1 MKRVLN
7 AVLGGCLLVASCAAP
22 KKDTITIKGKVQFP
36 DNQFNMEIVER
47 NGFDK
52 TIIDS
57 CKVNADGT
65 YQFTMKVDRPGVY
78 TLECQKWQ
86 SVQFWAEDEDLE
98 INFRGMD
105 TARIKI
111 KNPPYVH
118 INGGPNNEVMNL
130 LNWDSY
136 RGYQLMIGVSQGVY
150 RIEGLDMQAKQETSM
165 KFYDMLGDE
174 SRARSKYIAEHYA
187 DRNSVLAVL
196 PMLRGNEN
204 AALVEQVLAKL
215 EAKNPDYAPL
225 KKYKAD
231 MAEAK
236 AQKERLA
243 EGKVAPEFSYPTQD
257 GNKNLGPQDFK
268 GKILVLDFWASWCGP
283 CRAEIPHLKEAYNE
297 KGVEFL
303 SVSIDKDGNAWRK
316 AMKDENM
323 PWAQV
328 QAPKAGKDVM
338 KLYQFSGIP
347 YILVLDQE
355 GRIVGKN
362 LRGQKLMDKLEEM
375 VNGGAKKSVAMLV
388 AGILFGAEA
397 QNRSI
402 NFEQTKV
409 WKQIVKKAKKEK
421 KLIFVD
427 CYTSWCGPCKMLAN
441 NVFTKDE
448 VADYFNQ
455 TFVNAK
461 YDMEKD
467 EDGIILKTQFGV
479 KAFPTLVFV
488 DPATQQVVHR
498 MVGAGS
504 AEWLVEGAKTAG
516 DPQNN
521 LTGLTKRYEAGE
533 RNGECQCHCRP
544 HNTIV

>member
-236 AQKERLA
+236 A
-243 EGKVAPEFSYPTQD
+243 
-257 GNKNLGPQDFK
+257 
-268 GKILVLDFWASWCGP
+268 
-283 CRAEIPHLKEAYNE
+283 
-297 KGVEFL
+297 
-303 SVSIDKDGNAWRK
+303 
-316 AMKDENM
+316 
-323 PWAQV
+323 
-328 QAPKAGKDVM
+328 
-338 KLYQFSGIP
+338 
-347 YILVLDQE
+347 
-355 GRIVGKN
+355 
-362 LRGQKLMDKLEEM
+362 
-375 VNGGAKKSVAMLV
+375 KKSVWL
-388 AGILFGAEA
+388 
-397 QNRSI
+397 
-402 NFEQTKV
+402 KV
-409 WKQIVKKAKKEK
+409 RWLPSFHIRLRMEIKTWDLRTLKAR
-421 KLIFVD
+421 F
-427 CYTSWCGPCKMLAN
+427 
-441 NVFTKDE
+441 
-448 VADYFNQ
+448 
-455 TFVNAK
+455 
-461 YDMEKD
+461 
-467 EDGIILKTQFGV
+467 
-479 KAFPTLVFV
+479 
-488 DPATQQVVHR
+488 
-498 MVGAGS
+498 
-504 AEWLVEGAKTAG
+504 
-516 DPQNN
+516 
-521 LTGLTKRYEAGE
+521 
-533 RNGECQCHCRP
+533 
-544 HNTIV
+544 

>member
-57 CKVNADGT
+57 CKVNEDGT
-65 YQFTMKVDRPGVY
+65 YRFTMKVDRPGVY
-78 TLECQKWQ
+78 TLDCQKWQ

-98 INFRGMD
+98 IDFRGMD

-111 KNPPYVH
+111 KNPPYVY

-130 LNWDSY
+130 MNWDSY
-136 RGYQLMIGVSQGVY
+136 RNYQLMIGVSQGVY

-243 EGKVAPEFSYPTQD
+243 EGKVAPEFSYPTPD

-268 GKILVLDFWASWCGP
+268 GKILVLRWIW
-283 CRAEIPHLKEAYNE
+283 
-297 KGVEFL
+297 
-303 SVSIDKDGNAWRK
+303 
-316 AMKDENM
+316 
-323 PWAQV
+323 
-328 QAPKAGKDVM
+328 
-338 KLYQFSGIP
+338 
-347 YILVLDQE
+347 
-355 GRIVGKN
+355 
-362 LRGQKLMDKLEEM
+362 
-375 VNGGAKKSVAMLV
+375 KKV
-388 AGILFGAEA
+388 
-397 QNRSI
+397 R
-402 NFEQTKV
+402 
-409 WKQIVKKAKKEK
+409 
-421 KLIFVD
+421 D
-427 CYTSWCGPCKMLAN
+427 
-441 NVFTKDE
+441 
-448 VADYFNQ
+448 
-455 TFVNAK
+455 
-461 YDMEKD
+461 
-467 EDGIILKTQFGV
+467 
-479 KAFPTLVFV
+479 
-488 DPATQQVVHR
+488 
-498 MVGAGS
+498 
-504 AEWLVEGAKTAG
+504 
-516 DPQNN
+516 
-521 LTGLTKRYEAGE
+521 
-533 RNGECQCHCRP
+533 RP
-544 HNTIV
+544 

>member
-7 AVLGGCLLVASCAAP
+7 AVLGGYLLVASCAAP

-243 EGKVAPEFSYPTQD
+243 EGKVAPEFSYPTPD

-283 CRAEIPHLKEAYNE
+283 CRQEIPHLKEAFEAYNE

-375 VNGGAKKSVAMLV
+375 VNGGAKKSVAM
-388 AGILFGAEA
+388 
-397 QNRSI
+397 
-402 NFEQTKV
+402 
-409 WKQIVKKAKKEK
+409 
-421 KLIFVD
+421 
-427 CYTSWCGPCKMLAN
+427 
-441 NVFTKDE
+441 
-448 VADYFNQ
+448 
-455 TFVNAK
+455 
-461 YDMEKD
+461 
-467 EDGIILKTQFGV
+467 
-479 KAFPTLVFV
+479 
-488 DPATQQVVHR
+488 PA
-498 MVGAGS
+498 MGM
-504 AEWLVEGAKTAG
+504 
-516 DPQNN
+516 
-521 LTGLTKRYEAGE
+521 
-533 RNGECQCHCRP
+533 
-544 HNTIV
+544 